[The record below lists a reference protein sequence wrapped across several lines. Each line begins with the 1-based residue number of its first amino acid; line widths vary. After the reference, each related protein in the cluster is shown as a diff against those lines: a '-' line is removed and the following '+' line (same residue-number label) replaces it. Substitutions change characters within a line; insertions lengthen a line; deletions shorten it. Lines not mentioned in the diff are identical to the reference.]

1 MKQAT
6 GLGSMIKL
14 FIDIPAT
21 SRHHRNMT
29 SDVGSEIYSLRGF
42 HKSIPGT
49 VQRVI
54 TAI

>member
-21 SRHHRNMT
+21 CGHHHDMT
-29 SDVGSEIYSLRGF
+29 SDVESEIYPLRGF

-49 VQRVI
+49 IRRVK